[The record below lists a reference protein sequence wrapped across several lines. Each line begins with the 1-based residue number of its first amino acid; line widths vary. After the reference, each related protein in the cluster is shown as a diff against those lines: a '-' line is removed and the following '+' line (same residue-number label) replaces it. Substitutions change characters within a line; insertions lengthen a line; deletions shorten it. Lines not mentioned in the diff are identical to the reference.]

1 MNDIAEII
9 QGNMDS
15 INQLSPDKKREV
27 LKLLEDYE
35 NAKTKEK
42 ARTSFLP
49 FVKLSLIK
57 CFIVLIMD
65 FCRF

>member
-42 ARTSFLP
+42 HQN
-49 FVKLSLIK
+49 
-57 CFIVLIMD
+57 
-65 FCRF
+65 